1 MKKLLS
7 VLLSLVLILGGHTNA
22 AAQAAQDWVVF
33 VYLSGTDLETEGGA
47 ATADLKEMI
56 EAGAGENIRFVVQ
69 TGGTKQWAVPEVI
82 PNDRVSRFEIHSNDM
97 FKLFDGEL
105 QNMGAAGTLR
115 DFVAWGFENYRA
127 AKYGLIIWNHGSG
140 SINGVAFDELFDND
154 SLSLQEIGEALAGY
168 DKAFEFIGFDACLMA
183 TIETAQTVMPFAS
196 YMVASEELEPGSG
209 WDYAGVGKYLAEN
222 PQADGAGLGKVIA
235 DGFLASNVLAGDEAI
250 TTLSVTDL
258 EKLPALAS
266 AMDRAGWQM
275 YNTMADGDKLG
286 AIVKSIH
293 RAENYGGNT
302 PEEGYT
308 NMVDIGAM
316 MRGIADLVPEAAQV
330 LEALE
335 EAVVYQVAGSG
346 RQGSTGLSVYYP
358 LQVQGSQEY
367 QVFRQASPSEGYRRF
382 VAGMLYG
389 AQSGE
394 TTALAAGESAP
405 GADEQLIDTAI
416 AGLDEGPQTLGFET
430 DEQSQLELL
439 SAYVDEEGTYTL
451 ALDAANMDYLLSATF
466 TLLMDEGE
474 GVYFD
479 LGEDDELIVDLE
491 NGLILDSFEGQ
502 WTALP
507 DGQLLGL
514 YLLDQ
519 TDAYNLYSSPIKLNG
534 RETNLRVLYDWAE
547 EAFRVIGG
555 WDGLS
560 DSGASDKEITQVRA
574 GDAIIP
580 LYEAYDA
587 RTDEYLGLDEGSEYL
602 AEESF
607 TIEYMQL
614 PAADYYYSFTLTDLY
629 GLKTYTDFVQ
639 FTVDE
644 AGEIWF
650 GQE

>member
-7 VLLSLVLILGGHTNA
+7 VLLSIVLSLGGLANVSA
-22 AAQAAQDWVVF
+22 KAAQDWVIF

-56 EAGAGENIRFVVQ
+56 DAGAKENIRFVVQ

-82 PNDRVSRFEIHSNDM
+82 PNDRISRFEIYNSDI
-97 FKLFDGEL
+97 FARYDGEL

-115 DFVAWGFENYRA
+115 DFVTWGFEDYQA
-127 AKYGLIIWNHGSG
+127 AKYGLILWNHGSG
-140 SINGVAFDELFDND
+140 SINGVCFDELFDND
-154 SLSLQEIGEALAGY
+154 SLSLQELSEALTGY

-183 TIETAQTVMPFAS
+183 TLETAQTVMPFAN

-209 WDYAGVGKYLAEN
+209 WDYVGIGKYLAGN
-222 PQADGAGLGKVIA
+222 PQANGADLGKVIA

-258 EKLPALAS
+258 AKLPALAS
-266 AMDRAGWQM
+266 AMDLAGWQM
-275 YNTMADGDKLG
+275 YNTMASGENLS
-286 AIVKSIH
+286 AIVKGIH

-330 LEALE
+330 LAALE
-335 EAVVYQVAGSG
+335 EAIVYKVAGSG

-367 QVFRQASPSEGYRRF
+367 QVFKQASPSEGYRRF

-394 TTALAAGESAP
+394 TTALTAQEAAP
-405 GADEQLIDTAI
+405 GADEQLVDTAI
-416 AGLDEGPQTLGFET
+416 AGLEEGPQGLSLET

-439 SAYVDEEGTYTL
+439 SAYVDDEGTYTL
-451 ALDAANMDYLLSATF
+451 TLEPGNMDYLLSATF

-474 GVYFD
+474 GVYFA
-479 LGEDDELIVDLE
+479 LGEDDELTVDIE
-491 NGLILDSFEGQ
+491 NGLIQDSFDGL

-507 DGQLLGL
+507 DGQLLSL

-519 TDAYNLYSSPIKLNG
+519 NDEYNLYSAPVKLNG
-534 RETNLRVLYDWAE
+534 RQTNLRILYNWAE
-547 EAFRVIGG
+547 KAFQVIGG

-560 DSGASDKEITQVRA
+560 ESGASDKEITQVKA

-580 LYEAYDA
+580 LYEAYDIK
-587 RTDEYLGLDEGSEYL
+587 TDEYLGLDEGAEYI
-602 AEESF
+602 AEEGF
-607 TIEYMQL
+607 TIAYMQL

-629 GLKTYTDFVQ
+629 GLKTYTDFVR

-650 GQE
+650 SQE

>member
-7 VLLSLVLILGGHTNA
+7 VLLSIVLSLGGLANVS
-22 AAQAAQDWVVF
+22 AQAAQDWIIF

-56 EAGAGENIRFVVQ
+56 DAGAGENVRFVVQ

-82 PNDRVSRFEIHSNDM
+82 PNDRISRFEIYNNDI
-97 FKLFDGEL
+97 FARYDGEL

-115 DFVAWGFENYRA
+115 DFVTWGFENYQA
-127 AKYGLIIWNHGSG
+127 AKYGLILWNHGSG
-140 SINGVAFDELFDND
+140 SINGVCFDELFDND
-154 SLSLQEIGEALAGY
+154 SLSLQELNEALTGY

-183 TIETAQTVMPFAS
+183 TLETAQTVMPFAN

-209 WDYAGVGKYLAEN
+209 WDYVGIGKYLARN
-222 PQADGAGLGKVIA
+222 PQANGADLGKVIA

-250 TTLSVTDL
+250 TTLSVTNLD
-258 EKLPALAS
+258 KLPALAS
-266 AMDRAGWQM
+266 AMDLAGWQM
-275 YNTMADGDKLG
+275 YNTMASGENLS
-286 AIVKSIH
+286 AIVKGIH

-330 LEALE
+330 LAALDEAI
-335 EAVVYQVAGSG
+335 VYKVAGSG

-358 LQVQGSQEY
+358 LQVQGSEEY
-367 QVFRQASPSEGYRRF
+367 QVFKQASPSEGYRRF

-394 TTALAAGESAP
+394 TTALTALEAAP

-416 AGLDEGPQTLGFET
+416 AGLEEGAQGLGFET

-439 SAYVDEEGTYTL
+439 SAYVDDEGTYTL
-451 ALDAANMDYLLSATF
+451 ALEPGNMDYLLSATF

-479 LGEDDELIVDLE
+479 LGEDDELTIDVE
-491 NGLILDSFEGQ
+491 YGLIQDSFDGL

-507 DGQLLGL
+507 DGQLLSL

-519 TDAYNLYSSPIKLNG
+519 NDEYNLYSAPVKLNG
-534 RETNLRVLYDWAE
+534 RQTNLRILYNWAE
-547 EAFRVIGG
+547 EAFQVIGG

-560 DSGASDKEITQVRA
+560 ESGAAAKEIVQIKA
-574 GDAIIP
+574 GDVIIP

-587 RTDEYLGLDEGSEYL
+587 QTDEYLGLDEGSEYIT
-602 AEESF
+602 EEGF
-607 TIEYMQL
+607 TIAYMQL

-629 GLKTYTDFVQ
+629 GLKTYTDFVL

-650 GQE
+650 YQE